1 MSLDV
6 ILTGPKKHHWLLLLL
21 LLSLLLLLFLLLFGC
36 LLVCWK
42 LIWNSFYCT
51 WFFNSQKWRSYE
63 ILLFVQS
70 FPPELLIGIFW
81 HFIRSSWLSNL
92 RLSNLKSDGTWLFE
106 KNIVLVFFG
115 TKGHKM
121 RFFEFFEKCM
131 EFFRNLRIFLI
142 VVDKVI

>member
-21 LLSLLLLLFLLLFGC
+21 LLSLLLLLFVLLFGC

-70 FPPELLIGIFW
+70 FSPELLIGIFW
-81 HFIRSSWLSNL
+81 LFIRSSWLSNL

-106 KNIVLVFFG
+106 KNIVLVFSGQKG
-115 TKGHKM
+115 TKWGFSNFSKNAWN
-121 RFFEFFEKCM
+121 FFGIWEFFWLLWIK
-131 EFFRNLRIFLI
+131 L
-142 VVDKVI
+142 